1 MNIYTFFLK
10 NEQMNRVD
18 MYSNFTTCTSKN
30 VTTFFSPIVI
40 EPQYINL
47 ITLTINGKTE
57 TLFDSSVNNAI
68 LEVSTFNN
76 KTGECSYK
84 ITK

>member
-18 MYSNFTTCTSKN
+18 VYSNFTTCTSKN
-30 VTTFFSPIVI
+30 VTTFFSPIAI

-57 TLFDSSVNNAI
+57 TLFDSFVNNAI
-68 LEVSTFNN
+68 LEVSTFK
-76 KTGECSYK
+76 KTGECLYK
-84 ITK
+84 IIK